1 MVDKRTEKEKRIQAL
16 QGRILAFHYAGE
28 DEKAGP
34 DVETLVQLLSDENE
48 DSNVRYAAA
57 SAMRWARPEAKTVIE
72 PLLRALQDKDVSVQ
86 HIAGESLLS
95 LNLRDNDSILGP
107 LLRALEDKEKP
118 FSVRFYAAAA
128 IGRVGPKAE
137 LAIEPL
143 IRALGDK
150 DWRVR
155 RITAEALASIGPRA
169 KSAIGPLIEILN
181 DQGNNDWVRS
191 NAVLALA
198 ALGPETEV
206 VVEALSSALSD
217 PSEKVRSAAK
227 QTLQTIM
234 SKT

>member
-1 MVDKRTEKEKRIQAL
+1 
-16 QGRILAFHYAGE
+16 
-28 DEKAGP
+28 
-34 DVETLVQLLSDENE
+34 
-48 DSNVRYAAA
+48 
-57 SAMRWARPEAKTVIE
+57 
-72 PLLRALQDKDVSVQ
+72 
-86 HIAGESLLS
+86 
-95 LNLRDNDSILGP
+95 
-107 LLRALEDKEKP
+107 
-118 FSVRFYAAAA
+118 
-128 IGRVGPKAE
+128 
-137 LAIEPL
+137 
-143 IRALGDK
+143 
-150 DWRVR
+150 VR